1 MPTISVENYL
11 KAIYVLEQ
19 QNGGRVKTK
28 EVADQLEISL
38 PSVTSMLKSLS
49 GDGLV
54 DYQRYHGVT
63 LTEEG
68 LRLALTVVR
77 KHRLVEL
84 FLVDTLGYTWDEV
97 HNEAESL
104 EHAISDE
111 LAQRIER
118 YLGSPR
124 FDPHGDP
131 IPTADG
137 QVFRHE
143 AIPLDQAEVGVMLK
157 LKRVLDQDPE
167 VLRYLD
173 RVGLTPQTDCFVQEV
188 LPFDG
193 QMFLVLDGDRHVSL
207 SKALATRLLVT
218 PLEVS

>member
-11 KAIYVLEQ
+11 KAIYQHQ
-19 QNGGRVKTK
+19 QRGGERVKTK
-28 EVADQLEISL
+28 EVADHLEISL
-38 PSVTSMLKSLS
+38 PSVTSMLKSLARE
-49 GDGLV
+49 GLV

-63 LTEEG
+63 LTEAG
-68 LRLALTVVR
+68 RLLALSVIR
-77 KHRLVEL
+77 KHRLIEL
-84 FLVDTLGYTWDEV
+84 FLVDTLDYTWDEV
-97 HNEAESL
+97 HNEAERL

-137 QVFRHE
+137 QIFPHE
-143 AIPLDQAEVGVMLK
+143 AIPLDQADVGVK
-157 LKRVLDQDPE
+157 LRVKRVLDQDPE
-167 VLRYLD
+167 VLRYLE
-173 RVGLTPQTDCFVQEV
+173 RVGLTPQTDCTIQEV

-207 SKALATRLLVT
+207 SNALATRLLVT
-218 PLEVS
+218 PLEGA